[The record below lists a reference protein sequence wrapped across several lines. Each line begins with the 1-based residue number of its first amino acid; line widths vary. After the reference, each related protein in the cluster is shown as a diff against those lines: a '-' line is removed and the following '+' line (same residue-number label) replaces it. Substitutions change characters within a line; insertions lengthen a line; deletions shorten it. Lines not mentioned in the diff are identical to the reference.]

1 MVSPFA
7 TIIPFAAAGNG
18 WLRTLRALTRC
29 GSRHTVR
36 VPPAS
41 KRRARLPALLLGS
54 RRSGAPSVDIVLPP
68 RDSQTVTGRWR
79 PVLLV
84 LLGALLSPTVPSA
97 AGAVEV
103 DIVRVA
109 PVSITLERVKEHAFI
124 GIQAVLRPDGRS
136 SVVSLGGRN
145 VQIRTDDDEISQLAF
160 ILPLER
166 RVGATHV
173 DVLRSFG
180 PTAAVF
186 DGVVQAPGPTGG
198 GLIKLFELYDIV
210 FDTNEDFAELL
221 LIFCAPTGPLT
232 GGELIVGPAEVA
244 FRVE

>member
-1 MVSPFA
+1 V
-7 TIIPFAAAGNG
+7 TG
-18 WLRTLRALTRC
+18 
-29 GSRHTVR
+29 
-36 VPPAS
+36 PPA
-41 KRRARLPALLLGS
+41 RAPCASTDQERNP
-54 RRSGAPSVDIVLPP
+54 VDIVQAP
-68 RDSQTVTGRWR
+68 RDSQTLTGRLR
-79 PVLLV
+79 PLVVV
-84 LLGALLSPTVPSA
+84 LLGALWSLAMPSA
-97 AGAVEV
+97 AGAVDV
-103 DIVRVA
+103 DIVKVA
-109 PVSITLERVKEHAFI
+109 PVSITLERVKEHAFV
-124 GIQAVLRPDGRS
+124 GVQAVLRPDGRS

-160 ILPLER
+160 ILPLAR

-180 PTAAVF
+180 PSAAVF
-186 DGVVQAPGPTGG
+186 DGVVQTPGPTGG

-210 FDTNEDFAELL
+210 FDTTEDFAELL

>member
-1 MVSPFA
+1 
-7 TIIPFAAAGNG
+7 
-18 WLRTLRALTRC
+18 
-29 GSRHTVR
+29 
-36 VPPAS
+36 
-41 KRRARLPALLLGS
+41 
-54 RRSGAPSVDIVLPP
+54 VDIVQPP
-68 RDSQTVTGRWR
+68 RDSKAVTSRWR
-79 PVLLV
+79 PVVLV
-84 LLGALLSPTVPSA
+84 LLCALWSLAMPSA
-97 AGAVEV
+97 AGAVDV

-124 GIQAVLRPDGRS
+124 GIQAVLRPNGRS
-136 SVVSLGGRN
+136 SIVSLGGRN
-145 VQIRTDDDEISQLAF
+145 VHIRTDNDEISQLAF

-180 PTAAVF
+180 PSAAVF
-186 DGVVQAPGPTGG
+186 DGVVQNPGPTGG

-232 GGELIVGPAEVA
+232 GGELIVGPAEVP

>member
-1 MVSPFA
+1 
-7 TIIPFAAAGNG
+7 
-18 WLRTLRALTRC
+18 
-29 GSRHTVR
+29 
-36 VPPAS
+36 
-41 KRRARLPALLLGS
+41 
-54 RRSGAPSVDIVLPP
+54 VDIVQA
-68 RDSQTVTGRWR
+68 SGVGKTVTRRWR
-79 PVLLV
+79 AVVPV
-84 LLGALLSPTVPSA
+84 LLGALLSLAVPNA
-97 AGAVEV
+97 ARAVEV
-103 DIVRVA
+103 AIVKVA

-124 GIQAVLRPDGRS
+124 GIQAVLRPDGVS

-145 VQIRTDDDEISQLAF
+145 VQIRTDDDEISQLAY
-160 ILPLER
+160 ILPIER

-186 DGVVQAPGPTGG
+186 DGVVQNPGPTGG
-198 GLIKLFELYDIV
+198 GLIRLFELYDIE
-210 FDTNEDFAELL
+210 FDTSEDFAELL